1 MHEHEIWKEVRNFS
15 NYEVSDKARVRRKP
29 FIDLDGDYR
38 AQREIKA
45 HYPRYA
51 AWAPVKSTIPHVRLV
66 TGDRAAEVSLAKL
79 VCSAFMPEY
88 QPDFHLITHRDES
101 RSNCK
106 LENLAIRPRFA
117 AKIERKLSG
126 RTNDYIH

>member
-1 MHEHEIWKEVRNFS
+1 MNEHETWREVRDFS
-15 NYEVSDKARVRRKP
+15 NYEVSDRARVRRKP

-51 AWAPVKSTIPHVRLV
+51 AWAPVNSTIPYVRLV
-66 TGDRAAEVSLAKL
+66 KGNRAAELSLAKL

-88 QPDFHLITHRDES
+88 DPDFHTITHRDEN
-101 RSNCK
+101 RSHCA
-106 LENLAIRPRFA
+106 LGNLAIRPRFA